1 MQEIRESLDEGLP
14 MNQIKMYAKPKFDNG
29 QMSQIRK
36 GFEHGLTIEQVQAY
50 ANSKFTDE
58 KMNKLCNEKNLLSS
72 EELETDEEVI

>member
-1 MQEIRESLDEGLP
+1 
-14 MNQIKMYAKPKFDNG
+14 MNQIKMYAKPEFDND